1 MPFVVTV
8 ERLPQYV
15 RFAVAGPASLKNYFA
30 QIEQA
35 ARETLPR
42 GDKLVLVDLRGV
54 VGRLHVSDQQF
65 IGNTVV
71 EKLTHLQ
78 RIAAVVAAEPDSYDS
93 PKVAQGKGFGMRS
106 FARSAEAE
114 AWLLGP

>member
-15 RFAVAGPASLKNYFA
+15 RFGVTGPASLKNYFDL
-30 QIEQA
+30 IEQA

-71 EKLTHLQ
+71 EKLAHLQ
-78 RIAAVVAAEPDSYDS
+78 RVAAIVAAEPDTYDS
-93 PKVAQGKGFGMRS
+93 PKVAQGQGFGLRS
-106 FARSAEAE
+106 FAAAADAE